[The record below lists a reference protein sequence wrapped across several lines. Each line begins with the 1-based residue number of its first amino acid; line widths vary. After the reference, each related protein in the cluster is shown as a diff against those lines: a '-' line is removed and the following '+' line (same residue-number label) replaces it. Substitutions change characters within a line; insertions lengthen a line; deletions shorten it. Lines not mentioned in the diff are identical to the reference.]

1 MIPKF
6 RVSHDAV
13 DVAPGEKTEISEPYR
28 PASEHPMQDAVNTV
42 EQPERKTLDPSTAF
56 GEDRN
61 RPVRG
66 TKSFDQPGN
75 ILRSIFAIRVHN
87 QGGIPWDI
95 LLNVR
100 QRHGD
105 RTLMAKVPA

>member
-1 MIPKF
+1 
-6 RVSHDAV
+6 
-13 DVAPGEKTEISEPYR
+13 
-28 PASEHPMQDAVNTV
+28 MQETVNTV
-42 EQPERKTLDPSTAF
+42 EQLKRKTLYPSTAF

-61 RPVRG
+61 RPIRG

-87 QGGIPWDI
+87 QGGITWDV